1 MPPKK
6 TTKKNK
12 KIDEPKFIILK
23 NINPIKLIYEHIL
36 SKGLNK
42 QDDIIVMESD
52 DPNYIDHIIQ
62 DVEVTNSATDIL
74 KHQSSMAYTLFTD
87 IRKNNIKSWPILI
100 SDDESKDSP
109 KESHKSDHKN
119 DSLKEPNLF
128 NKKSFDYNKLT
139 KIKCW
144 WCKNSFDTLPLG
156 CPIRKDENK
165 ILMEGV
171 MCSFPCVKTY
181 IKNIGCEGIR
191 YKDSMSILNYLYD
204 IFKENSSFSK
214 SDIFKEN
221 NKIDN
226 ELIPDAPHW
235 NLLKEFGGHLSIE
248 EFRSTFGKIKY
259 TKTSNILLVSY
270 PLLYT
275 ERYIATSPQKR

>member
-1 MPPKK
+1 MPPKKSTKK
-6 TTKKNK
+6 TTKKNDESVK
-12 KIDEPKFIILK
+12 EPKFIILK

-62 DVEVTNSATDIL
+62 DIEVANSATDIL

-100 SDDESKDSP
+100 SDDDKKDSL
-109 KESHKSDHKN
+109 N
-119 DSLKEPNLF
+119 DLNLF
-128 NKKSFDYNKLT
+128 NKKTFDYNNPT

-144 WCKNSFDTLPLG
+144 WCKNSFSNLPLG
-156 CPIRKDENK
+156 CPIRKEENK

-171 MCSFPCVKTY
+171 ICSFPCSKSY
-181 IKNIGCEGIR
+181 IKNIGYEGIR
-191 YKDSMSILNYLYD
+191 YKDSMAILNYLYD
-204 IFKENSSFSK
+204 IFLK
-214 SDIFKEN
+214 I
-221 NKIDN
+221 NKIEN
-226 ELIPDAPHW
+226 GSIPDAPHW
-235 NLLKEFGGHLSIE
+235 NQLKEFGGHLTID

-270 PLLYT
+270 PILYT
-275 ERYIATSPQKR
+275 EKIIDQKSK